1 MVKLRDIVNEIHQEE
16 NLDELN
22 LKKAA
27 AIGAMGLA
35 TLGSPKT
42 ASGQSFKGL
51 KDKFKAGVTAVQNKI
66 KPQQKTD
73 TVYVKK
79 DAPLALAK
87 FKDSKGVGYGYAES
101 RDEQMAMD
109 MARMNATA
117 DLMKKMGK
125 TQMTVGVEEKDMKL
139 YQNADGTYAA
149 EMLVVAGGI
158 EEGIDDPVKPG
169 ILKDRL
175 GKLSCTRV
183 KAAKAKLKDKG
194 THYAK
199 ALQRYLNY
207 HC

>member
-1 MVKLRDIVNEIHQEE
+1 MMKLKDIVNEIHQEE

-35 TLGSPKT
+35 TLGSPKS

-66 KPQQKTD
+66 KPQQKVD
-73 TVYVKK
+73 TVKVQK

-109 MARMNATA
+109 MARMNATS

-183 KAAKAKLKDKG
+183 KAAKAKLTDKG

>member
-1 MVKLRDIVNEIHQEE
+1 MIKLKDIVNEIHEE
-16 NLDELN
+16 EVNELN
-22 LKKAA
+22 AKKAIA
-27 AIGAMGLA
+27 TGALALGLA
-35 TLGSPKT
+35 GTPSAAK
-42 ASGQSFKGL
+42 AQNFQGL

-66 KPQQKTD
+66 RPQQKTD

-79 DAPLALAK
+79 DAPLVLAK

-149 EMLVVAGGI
+149 EMLVVVGGI

-183 KAAKAKLKDKG
+183 KAAKAKLTDKG

>member
-1 MVKLRDIVNEIHQEE
+1 MLKLRDIVNEVHQGEE
-16 NLDELN
+16 LDELN
-22 LKKAA
+22 AKKALA
-27 AIGAMGLA
+27 TGALALGLA
-35 TLGSPKT
+35 GTPNAAK
-42 ASGQSFKGL
+42 AQNFQGL

-66 KPQQKTD
+66 RPQQKTD

-109 MARMNATA
+109 MARMNATE

-149 EMLVVAGGI
+149 EILVVAGGI
-158 EEGIDDPVKPG
+158 EERIDDPVKPG

-183 KAAKAKLKDKG
+183 KAAKAKLTDKG

>member
-1 MVKLRDIVNEIHQEE
+1 MLKLRNIVNEVRQGED
-16 NLDELN
+16 LDELN
-22 LKKAA
+22 AKKALA
-27 AIGAMGLA
+27 TGTLALGLA
-35 TLGSPKT
+35 GTPSAAK
-42 ASGQSFKGL
+42 AQNFQGL

-66 KPQQKTD
+66 RPQQKTD

-79 DAPLALAK
+79 DAPLVLAK

-109 MARMNATA
+109 MARMNATE

-149 EMLVVAGGI
+149 EILVVAGGI
-158 EEGIDDPVKPG
+158 EERIDDPVKPG

-183 KAAKAKLKDKG
+183 KAAKAKLTDKG

>member
-1 MVKLRDIVNEIHQEE
+1 MIKLKDIVNEIHEGEE
-16 NLDELN
+16 LDEFN
-22 LKKAA
+22 AKKALA
-27 AIGAMGLA
+27 TGALALGLA
-35 TLGSPKT
+35 GTPSAAK
-42 ASGQSFKGL
+42 AQNFQGL

-66 KPQQKTD
+66 RPQQKTD

-79 DAPLALAK
+79 DAPLVLAK

-125 TQMTVGVEEKDMKL
+125 TQMTIGVEEKDMKL

-183 KAAKAKLKDKG
+183 KAAKAKLTDKG

>member
-1 MVKLRDIVNEIHQEE
+1 MVKLRDIVNEIHEGEE
-16 NLDELN
+16 LDEFN
-22 LKKAA
+22 AKKAIA
-27 AIGAMGLA
+27 TGALALGLA
-35 TLGSPKT
+35 GTPST
-42 ASGQSFKGL
+42 AKAQNFQGL

-66 KPQQKTD
+66 RPQQKTD

-109 MARMNATA
+109 MARMNATE

-149 EMLVVAGGI
+149 EILVVAGGI
-158 EEGIDDPVKPG
+158 EERIDDPVKPG

-183 KAAKAKLKDKG
+183 KAAKAKLTDKG